1 MKHRISQV
9 DGNNSESDECNSRSE
24 DNSEIDKD
32 CFKRFG
38 NDKADAIDED
48 FFKACRHW
56 RPAMLECH
64 SCDNIFKT
72 AEECYIHMLLSTS
85 RCCQKTISNL
95 KENGHAQDLDKL
107 GIQKG
112 LMKSCYQNPSSDG

>member
-9 DGNNSESDECNSRSE
+9 DGNNSESNDCNSLSE
-24 DNSEIDKD
+24 ENSDIYKD
-32 CFKRFG
+32 CFKRF
-38 NDKADAIDED
+38 DSYKTDAIDED
-48 FFKACRHW
+48 FFKASSTIV
-56 RPAMLECH
+56 ECP
-64 SCDNIFKT
+64 SCDKIFKT
-72 AEECYIHMLLSTS
+72 AEECYIHLFLSAS
-85 RCCQKTISNL
+85 HCCQKTISNL